1 MRWGCASG
9 QNGCVP
15 PSAEKLR
22 RFLGA
27 PPQSLGLRRWGACGV
42 LSHGSISTRSSTAAP
57 RHRLPS
63 LELTLGLRGGALRG
77 GSPGGETGPLRCPV
91 LGHAPNRREPV
102 GVCSA
107 AALFTAARLPPLFVT
122 YFPPFPLN
130 RTLGHGWMEQLF
142 PASSCTRRAE
152 VGTGCLHPF
161 SRRCCRCWSLPRAA
175 NFPPAPYD

>member
-1 MRWGCASG
+1 MRAACCPTA
-9 QNGCVP
+9 
-15 PSAEKLR
+15 PSAPAR
-22 RFLGA
+22 RQQHPDIGFHLLS
-27 PPQSLGLRRWGACGV
+27 SLWGYGGGPFEV
-42 LSHGSISTRSSTAAP
+42 AA
-57 RHRLPS
+57 R
-63 LELTLGLRGGALRG
+63 
-77 GSPGGETGPLRCPV
+77 GGETGPLRCPV